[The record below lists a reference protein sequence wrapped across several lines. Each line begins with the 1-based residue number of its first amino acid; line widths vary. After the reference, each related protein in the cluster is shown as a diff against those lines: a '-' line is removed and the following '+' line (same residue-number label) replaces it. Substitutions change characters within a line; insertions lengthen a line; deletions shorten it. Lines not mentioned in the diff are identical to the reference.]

1 MALAAV
7 HRCTQG
13 TTYAATVRLRASRPS
28 TLVQVTLLELAG
40 GRRFAAD
47 SVGAVLLD
55 RSFTQVEVTHQAHRP
70 GSVLALEVLLPRG
83 SPPATVQVDDLQV
96 VAGRP

>member
-1 MALAAV
+1 MTLPAV
-7 HRCTQG
+7 HRCARG
-13 TTYAATVRLRASRPS
+13 TTYAATVRLRASRPWV
-28 TLVQVTLLELAG
+28 LVQVTLLELAG

-55 RSFTQVEVTHQAHRP
+55 RAWRRVEVEHQAHRP
-70 GSVLALEVLLPRG
+70 GGSLALEVVLPRG

-96 VAGRP
+96 AAGRP

>member
-1 MALAAV
+1 
-7 HRCTQG
+7 
-13 TTYAATVRLRASRPS
+13 
-28 TLVQVTLLELAG
+28 
-40 GRRFAAD
+40 
-47 SVGAVLLD
+47 VLLD

-96 VAGRP
+96 VAGQP